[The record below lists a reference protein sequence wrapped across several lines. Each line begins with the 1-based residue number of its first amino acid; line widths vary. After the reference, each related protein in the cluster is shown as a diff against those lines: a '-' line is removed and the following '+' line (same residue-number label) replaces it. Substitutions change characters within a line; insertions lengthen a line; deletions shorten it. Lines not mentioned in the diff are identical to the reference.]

1 MGAGGGGTRLLRLTG
16 GCRGFFF
23 LFSFFLFFNSD
34 IRLIE
39 MDVDMPV
46 ID

>member
-16 GCRGFFF
+16 GCRGFF
-23 LFSFFLFFNSD
+23 SFFLFFFNSD